1 MFQADQLVSVKLAL
15 KLARMH
21 EQTLDLTFN
30 ILRVNLLDQRLK
42 LMVVKLTYSPVKWS
56 LLLR

>member
-1 MFQADQLVSVKLAL
+1 VFQADQLVSVKLAL

>member
-1 MFQADQLVSVKLAL
+1 
-15 KLARMH
+15 MH
-21 EQTLDLTFN
+21 EQTLYLTFN